1 MFFNFLGVWI
11 GQWLYI
17 FLKTSICLNHSV
29 WINLIFSMRP
39 LLFDFWVGLQ
49 WIKHFF
55 FFIKLLVLAFV
66 LFKVQTTYDE
76 NKWYLR
82 NVWQFVITFTY
93 CLPSEVCVFFLII
106 GWFFFFFFLFMYLI
120 WVMWWFNTHSSDDN
134 LWLTHCIVFRSY
146 LMTHLSFL
154 LFPLMVY

>member
-17 FLKTSICLNHSV
+17 SLKTSICLNHSV

-55 FFIKLLVLAFV
+55 FNRIVCFNFCAF
-66 LFKVQTTYDE
+66 QSS
-76 NKWYLR
+76 NYLWWEQMVFAQR
-82 NVWQFVITFTY
+82 MTVCDYIY
-93 CLPSEVCVFFLII
+93 LLPSFW
-106 GWFFFFFFLFMYLI
+106 GMRFFFNYWLIFFLFMYLI

-154 LFPLMVY
+154 LFPSMVY